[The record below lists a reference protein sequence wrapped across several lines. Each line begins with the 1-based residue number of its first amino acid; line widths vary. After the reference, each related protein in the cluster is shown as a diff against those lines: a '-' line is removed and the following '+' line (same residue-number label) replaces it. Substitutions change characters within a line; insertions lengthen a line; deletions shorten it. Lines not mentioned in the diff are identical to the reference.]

1 MALAGAIATEA
12 DSSILAIGA
21 YSGLPESP
29 IQSDENSIRGLPK
42 EPLSIENM
50 PELSTRYRYFVVLG
64 VLLALGLS
72 MLVYLRSK
80 KII

>member
-1 MALAGAIATEA
+1 
-12 DSSILAIGA
+12 
-21 YSGLPESP
+21 
-29 IQSDENSIRGLPK
+29 
-42 EPLSIENM
+42 M